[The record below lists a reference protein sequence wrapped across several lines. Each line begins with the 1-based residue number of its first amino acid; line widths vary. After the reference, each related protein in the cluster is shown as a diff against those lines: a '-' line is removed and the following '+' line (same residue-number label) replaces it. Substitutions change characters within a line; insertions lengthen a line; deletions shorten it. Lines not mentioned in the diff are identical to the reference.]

1 MLFLKKNAKLY
12 CKENVMELGKLLSE
26 EINSEEKVKNKL
38 ILLFFME
45 KMEIPLTK
53 NSILD
58 VCSLE
63 NDWISYMDCVSI
75 IMELSDTKFIYKTE
89 NIENDEL
96 YSITYEGRNC
106 LAQLYKRVPYS
117 LREKITEYVKKNKL
131 FVKTSQEYTT
141 NYTKNEDGS
150 YTVSLRIYEPMSN
163 NPMFEIKIKA
173 PSRQSAIEAEQKWKK
188 QAPAI
193 YESVYENL
201 VNTD

>member
-1 MLFLKKNAKLY
+1 MVNCISKGKN
-12 CKENVMELGKLLSE
+12 MELDNIISD

-58 VCSLE
+58 ICALE
-63 NDWISYMDCVSI
+63 NDWVSYMDCVSI

-89 NIENDEL
+89 NMDNEEL

-106 LAQLYKRVPYS
+106 LDQLYTRVPYV
-117 LREKITEYVKKNKL
+117 LREKITDYVKKNKL

-141 NYTKNEDGS
+141 NYTKNDDGS

-163 NPMFEIKIKA
+163 SPMFEIKIKA

-188 QAPAI
+188 QAPTI
-193 YESVYENL
+193 YENVYENL
-201 VNTD
+201 VNND

>member
-1 MLFLKKNAKLY
+1 MDNII
-12 CKENVMELGKLLSE
+12 SD
-26 EINSEEKVKNKL
+26 EINNEEKVRNKL

-58 VCSLE
+58 ICSLE
-63 NDWISYMDCVSI
+63 NDWISYMECVSMI
-75 IMELSDTKFIYKTE
+75 IDLTEMNFIYKTE
-89 NIENDEL
+89 NVEHEEL

-106 LAQLYKRVPYS
+106 LAQLYLRIPYT
-117 LREKITEYVKKNKL
+117 LREKITEYVKQNKL

-150 YTVSLRIYEPMSN
+150 YTVSLRIYEPMINS
-163 NPMFEIKIKA
+163 PMFEIKIKA

-188 QAPAI
+188 KAPII
-193 YESVYENL
+193 YENVYENL
-201 VNTD
+201 INNE

>member
-1 MLFLKKNAKLY
+1 MDLDN
-12 CKENVMELGKLLSE
+12 MISD
-26 EINSEEKVKNKL
+26 EINSEEKIRNKL

-58 VCSLE
+58 ICSLE
-63 NDWISYMDCVSI
+63 NDWISYMECVSI
-75 IMELSDTKFIYKTE
+75 IISLTETNFIYKTE

-106 LAQLYKRVPYS
+106 LSQLYTRIPYV

-141 NYTKNEDGS
+141 TYKKNDDGS
-150 YTVSLRIYEPMSN
+150 YTVTLRIYEPMISS
-163 NPMFEIKIKA
+163 PMFEMKVKA
-173 PSRQSAIEAEQKWKK
+173 PSRQSAIETEQKWKK
-188 QAPAI
+188 QAPSI
-193 YESVYENL
+193 YEYIYENL
-201 VNTD
+201 VNNE